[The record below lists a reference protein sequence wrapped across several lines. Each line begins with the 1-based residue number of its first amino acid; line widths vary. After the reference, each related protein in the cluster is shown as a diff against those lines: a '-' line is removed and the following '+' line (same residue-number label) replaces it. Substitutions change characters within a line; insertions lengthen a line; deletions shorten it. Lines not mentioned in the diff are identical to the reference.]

1 MKSLLRF
8 SIRHPESLVSGLL
21 LAAIAILIFFEVFTR
36 FLFGHTP
43 SGMEEIETLFFIWFV
58 FLGSVSAT
66 RQKGHV
72 SIFFFVA
79 RLNPLLRQFVIV
91 VADVLVIIFLIVFTV
106 YGIVYTKREML
117 SLSAILE
124 IPEGY
129 FALCIPVSAF
139 LMAVYSFLIFKE
151 NLGKL
156 FRMRKENI

>member
-8 SIRHPESLVSGLL
+8 SIKQPESFVSGLL
-21 LAAIAILIFFEVFTR
+21 LAAIAMLIFFEVFTR
-36 FLFGHTP
+36 FLFGRTP

-66 RQKGHV
+66 RKEGHV
-72 SIFFFVA
+72 SIIFFLA
-79 RLNPLLRQFVIV
+79 LLKPLQRQLVTV
-91 VADVLVIIFLIVFTV
+91 VANVLVIIFLFVFGI
-106 YGIVYTKREML
+106 YGILYTRHEML

-139 LMAVYSFLIFKE
+139 LMAVYSLLILKE
-151 NLGKL
+151 NLRKL
-156 FRMRKENI
+156 LRMRKENI